1 MAMTGA
7 YNESTTCPEFRLIVR
22 HVRVYREDPDLDFF
36 MEPIRT
42 LLESKTVGASPV
54 LSPELHR
61 LYGGDLHFPEA
72 SENRPYVIGNFVA
85 TLDGV
90 VSYQIPGKSGGG
102 DISGHDD
109 GDRFVMGLLRASADA
124 VMIASGTLQATAPEH
139 LWIPDSVSPIGTE
152 SYASYRRRDL
162 GKSAMPLTVIVTAS
176 GAVDLDRAVF
186 RTPGVRALII
196 TTDRGRERLERSGVD
211 RLDTTEVNA
220 MAAPCNRIEPLS
232 ILRSLR
238 AKYGVHLLLHEG
250 GPTLFGQ
257 FVAHGLVDEFF
268 LTVAPQI
275 AGRTAERP
283 RPGLIQGIDFLPETA
298 PWLRIVS
305 VKQRDDHLYLRY
317 RSATAQCSKGDD
329 VSA

>member
-102 DISGHDD
+102 EISGHDD
-109 GDRFVMGLLRASADA
+109 GFALL
-124 VMIASGTLQATAPEH
+124 
-139 LWIPDSVSPIGTE
+139 WDS
-152 SYASYRRRDL
+152 
-162 GKSAMPLTVIVTAS
+162 
-176 GAVDLDRAVF
+176 
-186 RTPGVRALII
+186 
-196 TTDRGRERLERSGVD
+196 
-211 RLDTTEVNA
+211 
-220 MAAPCNRIEPLS
+220 
-232 ILRSLR
+232 
-238 AKYGVHLLLHEG
+238 YG
-250 GPTLFGQ
+250 P
-257 FVAHGLVDEFF
+257 
-268 LTVAPQI
+268 
-275 AGRTAERP
+275 P
-283 RPGLIQGIDFLPETA
+283 RM
-298 PWLRIVS
+298 R
-305 VKQRDDHLYLRY
+305 
-317 RSATAQCSKGDD
+317 
-329 VSA
+329 

>member
-1 MAMTGA
+1 MTRA

-196 TTDRGRERLERSGVD
+196 TTERGRERLERSGVD

>member
-1 MAMTGA
+1 
-7 YNESTTCPEFRLIVR
+7 
-22 HVRVYREDPDLDFF
+22 

-42 LLESKTVGASPV
+42 LFESKTVGASPV
-54 LSPELHR
+54 LTPELHY
-61 LYGGDLHFPEA
+61 LYDGDLHFPEA
-72 SENRPYVIGNFVA
+72 FENRPYVIGNFVA

-102 DISGHDD
+102 EISGHDE

-124 VMIASGTLQATAPEH
+124 VMIASGTLHATAPEH
-139 LWIPDSVSPIGTE
+139 VWIPGSVFPIGTE

-162 GKSAMPLTVIVTAS
+162 SKFELPLTVIVTSS
-176 GAVDLDRAVF
+176 GALDLDRAVF

-196 TTDRGRERLERSGVD
+196 TTERGKERLERSGVD
-211 RLDTTEVNA
+211 RLDTTEVDA
-220 MAAPCNRIEPLS
+220 MSAPSGRIEPLS
-232 ILRSLR
+232 ILKSLR

-275 AGRTAERP
+275 GGRAAERP
-283 RPGLIQGIDFLPETA
+283 RPGLIQGIAFLPETA
-298 PWLRIVS
+298 PWLGIVS
-305 VKQRDDHLYLRY
+305 VKQRGDHLYLRY
-317 RSATAQCSKGDD
+317 RSATAQ
-329 VSA
+329 

>member
-1 MAMTGA
+1 
-7 YNESTTCPEFRLIVR
+7 
-22 HVRVYREDPDLDFF
+22 

-42 LLESKTVGASPV
+42 LFESKTVGASPV
-54 LSPELHR
+54 LSPELHY

-72 SENRPYVIGNFVA
+72 SDSRPYVIGNFVA

-102 DISGHDD
+102 EISSHDD

-124 VMIASGTLQATAPEH
+124 VMIASGTLQATPREH

-152 SYASYRRRDL
+152 SYASYRREL
-162 GKSAMPLTVIVTAS
+162 GKSEMPLTVIVTSS

-186 RTPGVRALII
+186 RTPAVRALII
-196 TTDRGRERLERSGVD
+196 TTERGRERLERSGVE
-211 RLDTTEVNA
+211 RLGTTEVSV
-220 MAAPCNRIEPLS
+220 MAAPHNRIEPLS
-232 ILRSLR
+232 ILKSLR

-268 LTVAPQI
+268 LTLAPQI
-275 AGRTAERP
+275 AGRAAERP
-283 RPGLIQGIDFLPETA
+283 RPAVIQGIDFLPETA

-305 VKQRDDHLYLRY
+305 VKQRRDHLYLRY
-317 RSATAQCSKGDD
+317 RSATARPLMPR
-329 VSA
+329 